1 MVFEP
6 VYEKANALCA
16 KKEAPTQSVVESV
29 FTLDNSEEI
38 LKIDSSCSVTK
49 TEIIEGAI
57 KVDGKVEYKVL
68 YFDLDHNL
76 KCENLST
83 DFSLKTPT
91 SAKNAEIIVD
101 CSVVD
106 SGISS
111 HNNGEIKIT
120 SVLDFSFTLL
130 INEEVSALSPSSQ
143 GFYLKDGQERFVECK
158 KKDKIRTE
166 YSLNEKTLL
175 DEVVCCSAT
184 IVITKRVPMVE
195 SVNIEGEVILENVGV
210 KNGEIA
216 SHTITM
222 PFTETFECEGCTY
235 GDLLLANAY
244 LTFCDSVIVE
254 QEDGKKIDGIVK
266 CTFDIGLYKE
276 SEINCAVDIFSVTH
290 QLLPTIKNHTVCEK
304 LGNYTVLERA
314 DGTVKLADNMPA
326 CDVILTACG
335 NECVINSTSIEDGCV
350 KVDGV
355 VVGKLI
361 YSCASPTQTVSTT
374 LSVPFSL
381 SLLLPVMSSDN
392 VDIKGAVT
400 SLVCRVRRG
409 NEIDVKADIALDI
422 RAFSNKEIVVISALE
437 QGEEIITPT
446 SAFSVYIAE
455 GGETKWEVSA
465 ILGVSPEVIS
475 QSCANEFPLKKGDR
489 ITVYRALDS
498 KKI

>member
-6 VYEKANALCA
+6 VYEKANSLCT
-16 KKEAPTQSVVESV
+16 KKENPTQLVVENV

-38 LKIDSSCSVTK
+38 LKIDSCCSVTK
-49 TEIIEGAI
+49 SEIVEGNI
-57 KVDGKVEYKVL
+57 RVDGKVEYKVL

-76 KCENLST
+76 KCEKLSA
-83 DFSLKTPT
+83 DFDLKTPT
-91 SAKNAEIIVD
+91 TSKNAEIVVD

-111 HNNGEIKIT
+111 QNNGEIKIT
-120 SVLDFSFTLL
+120 SVLDFSFTLF
-130 INEEVSALSPSSQ
+130 INEEVTLLSPSSR

-166 YSLNEKTLL
+166 YSLNEKTAL
-175 DEVVCCSAT
+175 DEIVCSSAFL
-184 IVITKRVPMVE
+184 VITKRSPMVE
-195 SVNIEGEVILENVGV
+195 SVNIEGEIILENVGV
-210 KNGEIA
+210 KNGDIA
-216 SHTITM
+216 CQTITM
-222 PFTETFECEGCTY
+222 PFVETFECENASY
-235 GDLLLANAY
+235 GDLLLASGVV
-244 LTFCDSVIVE
+244 TFCDSVIVE
-254 QEDGKKIDGIVK
+254 QEDGKKIDGVVK

-276 SEINCAVDIFSVTH
+276 SEINCAVDIFSVSH

-304 LGNYTVLERA
+304 IGNYTVLERV

-326 CDVILTACG
+326 CDVVLATCG
-335 NECVINSTSIEDGCV
+335 NECIINSTSVEDGCV
-350 KVDGV
+350 KMEGV

-361 YSCASPTQTVSTT
+361 YSCASPSQTVSTS

-381 SLLLPVMSSDN
+381 SALLPVKSSDS
-392 VDIKGAVT
+392 VDIKGIVT

-409 NEIDVKADIALDI
+409 NEIDVKADIALDVKV
-422 RAFSNKEIVVISALE
+422 FSNKEIVVISSLE

-446 SAFSVYIAE
+446 SAFSVYIAQ

-465 ILGVSPEVIS
+465 ILGVSPESIS
-475 QSCANEFPLKKGDR
+475 ESNALEFPLNKGDR
-489 ITVYRALDS
+489 VTVYRALDS